1 MRIYTRTGD
10 DGTTG
15 LIGGTRVQKDD
26 SRIEAFG
33 TVDELNSWIG
43 LIRSQSESSGEESI
57 LINIQNKLFAIGS
70 LLATDTSIIRNFSD
84 KLPCSPD
91 DILLLENEM
100 DRMLDSLPV
109 QTSFIL
115 PGGSNLVSYCHL
127 ARTVCRRAERRVY
140 SLSKKVDLPAELLIY
155 LNRLSDFLFVLS
167 RKFADN
173 EGVTEISR
181 KS

>member
-26 SRIEAFG
+26 PRVEAYG

-43 LIRSQSESSGEESI
+43 LIRSQSEASVEESD
-57 LINIQNKLFAIGS
+57 LINIQNILFVIGS
-70 LLATDTSIIRNFSD
+70 TLATDNTKTDLSAKI
-84 KLPCSPD
+84 PCCQE
-91 DILLLENEM
+91 DILYLENEI
-100 DRMLDSLPV
+100 DRMIDLFPL
-109 QTSFIL
+109 QTNFIL
-115 PGGSNLVSYCHL
+115 PGGNNIISFCHI

-140 SLSKKVDLPAELLIY
+140 SLSKIVEIPVEIVIY
-155 LNRLSDFLFVLS
+155 LNRLSDYLFVLS
-167 RKFADN
+167 RKYTDN
-173 EGVTEISR
+173 KGVTEIPW